1 MTNTI
6 ITVTNNIKHP
16 GLKRL
21 IDSAERFGW
30 EVNVIETTW
39 RGFGTKLIE
48 TYNFLKQNPQIER
61 FVFVDAHDVVV
72 LGSPEEFH
80 LHIPSTPS
88 IVVSC
93 EKACWPVEE
102 LAIAYPSNDV
112 GDWKY
117 INSGLYYAN
126 SDSFIALFESSPP
139 NYEDDDQEWFTRCY
153 LSSNYD
159 YNNYKYHIARDFNC
173 ILFQSYSHIA
183 ENDFDYMDG
192 RLINLKIKTLP
203 IFIHGNGATDMTLI
217 NQLL

>member
-21 IDSAERFGW
+21 IDSAEKFGW

-48 TYNFLKQNPQIER
+48 TYNFLKQNPQIES

-72 LGSPEEFH
+72 LSDPKFFNAVLNWNNYENKM
-80 LHIPSTPS
+80 L
-88 IVVSC
+88 VSC
-93 EKACWPVEE
+93 EKACWPDSS
-102 LAIAYPSNDV
+102 LADKYSEYWSE
-112 GDWKY
+112 WKY
-117 INSGLYYAN
+117 VNSGLYYAP
-126 SDSFIALFESSPP
+126 SDIFIKVFESSPP
-139 NYEDDDQEWFTRCY
+139 EYHDDDQLWLTNRFLNQSGDDIKTDTHCM
-153 LSSNYD
+153 
-159 YNNYKYHIARDFNC
+159 
-173 ILFQSYSHIA
+173 LFQSYSHIREGDFGY
-183 ENDFDYMDG
+183 ENN
-192 RLINLKIKTLP
+192 RLQNLKTLTQP